1 VRSAYTGG
9 GAGQRLQR
17 FPSGAESFLAAVSAI
32 VRLFRGVENVPLACP
47 QLSGGPPLA
56 LGLPIHRPAKATT
69 LRLSDRHTAVS
80 PHVSMCWSAQACRR
94 AESTSLEGFGVTRNP
109 NQYGAR
115 MGLPRRRTP
124 PPFGSRFMHVHTHA
138 HTGTPPPPLESSF
151 CLEPPTHTPASEQVT
166 LGRCVHA
173 AHMPRARTH
182 ARMHMNAR
190 THALSHRCAHS
201 CVRHAHP
208 CAYISLL
215 HIARCALRALSQV
228 PSDEEQWRAQVQKL
242 LIAASSVWNRAKS
255 VCVRAHVHFK
265 RKLATSAPGLRRI
278 TVTETG
284 ADRLRPTLQDPA

>member
-1 VRSAYTGG
+1 M
-9 GAGQRLQR
+9 
-17 FPSGAESFLAAVSAI
+17 
-32 VRLFRGVENVPLACP
+32 
-47 QLSGGPPLA
+47 
-56 LGLPIHRPAKATT
+56 
-69 LRLSDRHTAVS
+69 RLSDRRTPVS
-80 PHVSMCWSAQACRR
+80 PLVSMCWSAQACRR

-242 LIAASSVWNRAKS
+242 LIAASSAWNRAKFS
-255 VCVRAHVHFK
+255 VCAGACAFQTQTSHICAGTAPHYRNRNRCRPPAADAA
-265 RKLATSAPGLRRI
+265 RPSLALEPCLSGVQCSASCWL
-278 TVTETG
+278 
-284 ADRLRPTLQDPA
+284 